1 MQSSGIRN
9 IMGMVLKKQSVSLT
23 LMDLRVLVDVFDL
36 EDWVKTN
43 SGTQQMLPR
52 LAFLN
57 FIIIVLKL
65 KKTKLDS
72 LMGS

>member
-1 MQSSGIRN
+1 
-9 IMGMVLKKQSVSLT
+9 
-23 LMDLRVLVDVFDL
+23 MDLRVLVDVFDL

-72 LMGS
+72 LMES